1 MLLPFSLSLF
11 GTIVCGRCRKTSKVG
26 GKIYFRAVSDSSG
39 IQISAC
45 VCVSYWNTRRKLVAK
60 LTQHC
65 AHVRVRRVEVDGAV
79 RVLERRVL
87 AEQAPLSNQA

>member
-1 MLLPFSLSLF
+1 M
-11 GTIVCGRCRKTSKVG
+11 
-26 GKIYFRAVSDSSG
+26 
-39 IQISAC
+39 
-45 VCVSYWNTRRKLVAK
+45 AK

-87 AEQAPLSNQA
+87 AEQAPVSNQA